1 MLSRNELEK
10 ELYSKKELHSRFC
23 LTHCDHLQLLSQR
36 LIGSSVGIHSQPTV
50 GGGGSDA
57 QVGRK
62 HMKGSQAVSSTAA
75 PAMAPETAFCPQFLG
90 KHMVHTLLGACL
102 YPFP

>member
-1 MLSRNELEK
+1 MLSQYFE
-10 ELYSKKELHSRFC
+10 
-23 LTHCDHLQLLSQR
+23 HLQFSQR

-62 HMKGSQAVSSTAA
+62 HMKGSQAVSTSVA
-75 PAMAPETAFCPQFLG
+75 PAMASESAFCPQFLG
-90 KHMVHTLLGACL
+90 EDMIHTLLGATL
-102 YPFP
+102 HPEPFSPCFPTGA